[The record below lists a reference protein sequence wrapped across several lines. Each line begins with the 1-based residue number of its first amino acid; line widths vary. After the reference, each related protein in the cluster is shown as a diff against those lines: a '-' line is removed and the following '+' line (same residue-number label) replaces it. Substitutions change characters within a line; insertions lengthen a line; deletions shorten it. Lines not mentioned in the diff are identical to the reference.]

1 MFNIYNSEREIRN
14 RYYKAVEALY
24 RRNYSLQEIVDSFPQ
39 VDSRIILDITQLI
52 DAKDKIRKERRQE
65 F

>member
-24 RRNYSLQEIVDSFPQ
+24 RRNYSLREIVDSFPQ

-52 DAKDKIRKERRQE
+52 DAKDKIRKERNRE
-65 F
+65 L

>member
-52 DAKDKIRKERRQE
+52 DAKDKIRKERNRE
-65 F
+65 L